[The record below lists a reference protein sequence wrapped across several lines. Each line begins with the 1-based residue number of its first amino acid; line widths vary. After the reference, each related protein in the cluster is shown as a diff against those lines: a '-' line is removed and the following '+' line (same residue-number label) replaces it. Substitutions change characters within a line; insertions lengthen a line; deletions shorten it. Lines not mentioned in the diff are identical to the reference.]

1 MMPSGFNPYQPPAAL
16 EEPLEEVPLTA
27 LEARQRLQ
35 LPAYGQITAGVFG
48 ILFCLFLLWAL
59 IVANPHE
66 ASTFVGLVKELLLPV
81 LLVCSLAAIYVVI
94 ILGGVAM
101 LRVRRYRLARWSAVL
116 TIAFLGGS
124 CPLGLPFGVWALI
137 VLNNRRVRAAFRA
150 NEDRDLPG
158 SSRPHHDT

>member
-1 MMPSGFNPYQPPAAL
+1 MMPSGFNPYQPPAVL
-16 EEPLEEVPLTA
+16 EQPLEETPLSA

-66 ASTFVGLVKELLLPV
+66 SSTFSGLVKELLVPV
-81 LLVCSLAAIYVVI
+81 LLVCALAGIYVVI
-94 ILGGVAM
+94 ILGGRAM
-101 LRVRRYRLARWSAVL
+101 LAIRHYRLARWSAVL

-137 VLNNRRVRAAFRA
+137 VLHNRRVRAAFMENARA
-150 NEDRDLPG
+150 NHVRLPHG
-158 SSRPHHDT
+158 E

>member
-1 MMPSGFNPYQPPAAL
+1 MMAPGFKPYQPPAML
-16 EEPLEEVPLTA
+16 EEPLEEVPLSA

-48 ILFCLFLLWAL
+48 ILFCLFLLWAV

-66 ASTFVGLVKELLLPV
+66 SSTFTGLVKELLLQV
-81 LLVCSLAAIYVVI
+81 LIVCSLLAIYVVI
-94 ILGGVAM
+94 ILGGMAM
-101 LRVRRYRLARWSAVL
+101 LAVKYYRLARWSAVL

-137 VLNNRRVRAAFRA
+137 VLHNRRIRAAFA
-150 NEDRDLPG
+150 ETTILSVKSPPPG
-158 SSRPHHDT
+158 

>member
-1 MMPSGFNPYQPPAAL
+1 MMPSGFNPYQPPAML
-16 EEPLEEVPLTA
+16 EQPLEESPLSA

-59 IVANPHE
+59 IIANPHE
-66 ASTFVGLVKELLLPV
+66 SSTFGGLVRELFVPV
-81 LLVCSLAAIYVVI
+81 LIVGALGVINLVI
-94 ILGGVAM
+94 ILGGRAM
-101 LRVRRYRLARWSAVL
+101 LAIRHYRLARWSAVM

-137 VLNNRRVRAAFRA
+137 VLHNRRVRAAFIENARA
-150 NEDRDLPG
+150 AVARLPHG
-158 SSRPHHDT
+158 N